1 MTIATA
7 PPPIRPLTESRPP
20 GRTWPSAVLVAADR
34 NQPTLDLTADPG
46 GTFAGPGRAAG
57 IDGLAR
63 PDPVGVQV
71 TLVRA
76 RWCARQSRRLPDAR
90 TWSTSLALALVETL
104 HGHRPIAQL
113 NRWVD
118 DDVLAAISLHRR
130 RRRDEQRRP
139 VAQPALRS
147 VRLQHASPE
156 VAEVSAHLS
165 VGRRSMA
172 IAFRL
177 EAAGERWLC
186 TAAEFGPRS

>member
-1 MTIATA
+1 MTVATA
-7 PPPIRPLTESRPP
+7 PPPVRPLTESRPP
-20 GRTWPSAVLVAADR
+20 GWTWPSAVSVPADR
-34 NQPTLDLTADPG
+34 NQPTLDLTADASGTLG
-46 GTFAGPGRAAG
+46 GLARAARFDVSG
-57 IDGLAR
+57 R

-139 VAQPALRS
+139 SAQPALRS
-147 VRLQHASPE
+147 VRLQHATPE

-177 EAAGERWLC
+177 EAVGERWLC